1 MKSHRT
7 MKAIAYILFLAL
19 AVAGL
24 AEAVLRTGRFA
35 PRFESLANTRMT
47 LDREVLYRVV
57 PRSNPDINSHGYR
70 DTEFLPR
77 QAGAKRILFLGDS
90 FVYGIGARMSS
101 DTMPFYLEAML
112 APEGYEVFNM
122 GIYGY
127 GPDQSLMQLRT
138 EGLGYSPDAVVLAV
152 FPDNDWG
159 DIVKNRLVRL
169 DARGVA
175 RYNPS
180 NIVAEAM
187 TRSDLAYLI
196 KYALYK
202 HEQRI
207 TRRVAVDLNADFF
220 DGLFAALFQDGF
232 DTTLIDGPDSEAAEQ
247 RRSLMR
253 GILKGFQE
261 ELEPRGVPFVVLI
274 IPSHHSLTDHAFFE
288 QRGTPVEKYFVNTDE
303 VADICEDLGI
313 HHINMHEAVQ
323 GAKLNMPFYL
333 SGKFDDNHLSPYGNW
348 ISALVLYNYMKGTGL
363 VPEAPTPR
371 S

>member
-1 MKSHRT
+1 MRT
-7 MKAIAYILFLAL
+7 NRAVKAIAYILFLAL
-19 AVAGL
+19 TVAGL

-57 PRSNPDINSHGYR
+57 PLSNPEINSSGYR
-70 DTEFLPR
+70 DTEFGPK
-77 QAGAKRILFLGDS
+77 QAGIKRILFLGDS
-90 FVYGIGARMSS
+90 FVSGIGGMITSNN
-101 DTMPFYLEAML
+101 TMPQYLESML

-127 GPDQSLMQLRT
+127 GPDQSLMQLRA

-187 TRSDLAYLI
+187 TRSRLVYLI

-232 DTTLIDGPDSEAAEQ
+232 DTTLMDGPGSEAAGQ

-253 GILKGFQE
+253 GILRGFQE

-274 IPSHHSLTDHAFFE
+274 IPSHHSLTNHTFFE
-288 QRGTPVEKYFVNTDE
+288 QRGTPPEKYFVNTDE
-303 VADICEDLGI
+303 VAAICADLGI
-313 HHINMHEAVQ
+313 HHINLHEVVKDAEL
-323 GAKLNMPFYL
+323 KMPLYL
-333 SGKFDDNHLSPYGNW
+333 SGQFDDNHLSPYGNW
-348 ISALVLYNYMKGTGL
+348 ISALVIHNYMIRAGL
-363 VPEAPTPR
+363 VPEARTP
-371 S
+371 